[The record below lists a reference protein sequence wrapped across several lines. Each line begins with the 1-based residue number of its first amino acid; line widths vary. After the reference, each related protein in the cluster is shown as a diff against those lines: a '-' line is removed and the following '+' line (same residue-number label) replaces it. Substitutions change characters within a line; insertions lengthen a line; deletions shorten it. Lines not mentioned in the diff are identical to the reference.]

1 MNVWPNMTLGDLI
14 HVKHGFAFK
23 GEFFTSDGDKLV
35 LKPGNFPVGGGIR
48 LRPGKDDY
56 YTGSYPPNFEL
67 SPGDLLVVMTDLT
80 QAAPILGSPA
90 FVPDE
95 PVMLHNQRLGLVQI
109 KEGVELD
116 RRFLYYAMLSDT
128 SRSQIRATATGAT
141 VRHTAPERIYRV
153 RLGVPP
159 LALQQVLGD
168 VLGSLDDLIE
178 NNRRRVAVLEEMART
193 IYREWFVKFR
203 YPGHEDVPLVDSTL
217 GPIPEGW
224 EVRPLAAIAKVNQ
237 TSRKPRPD
245 EVFRYL
251 DIAALAE
258 REVGEL
264 DTVEGVDAPGRAR
277 RVLKPGDT
285 VWATVR
291 PNRRAHALVVAPGE
305 DWIASTGLAVLS
317 PTTVSSAFLFE
328 ATSTTTF
335 SDWLI
340 GRATGSAYPAVR
352 AVDFEEATVAVPNAS
367 IDAAFAEKVAP
378 MHELSWKL
386 RAECSAL
393 AGLRDLLLPK
403 LVTGQIDVSS
413 LDLDALVEERVA
425 S

>member
-178 NNRRRVAVLEEMART
+178 NNRRRVAVLEEMARA

-203 YPGHEDVPLVDSTL
+203 YPGHEDVPLIDSTL
-217 GPIPEGW
+217 GPIPDGW
-224 EVRPLAAIAKVNQ
+224 RAGTAGEVLELKYG
-237 TSRKPRPD
+237 K
-245 EVFRYL
+245 
-251 DIAALAE
+251 ALKA
-258 REVGEL
+258 
-264 DTVEGVDAPGRAR
+264 DAR
-277 RVLKPGDT
+277 RGGD
-285 VWATVR
+285 
-291 PNRRAHALVVAPGE
+291 VA
-305 DWIASTGLAVLS
+305 V
-317 PTTVSSAFLFE
+317 VSSAGVVGWHDESLVDGPAIVVGRKGNVGSVHWVDGHCWPIDTAYYV
-328 ATSTTTF
+328 ATNLPLRFVVEQLRRIEFTNTHAAVPGLS
-335 SDWLI
+335 
-340 GRATGSAYPAVR
+340 RESAYARPFLAPPEDLLDSYQ
-352 AVDFEEATVAVPNAS
+352 AFVDPLGAEA
-367 IDAAFAEKVAP
+367 
-378 MHELSWKL
+378 
-386 RAECSAL
+386 SAL
-393 AGLRDLLLPK
+393 TRQSDSLVSLRDLLLPK
-403 LVTGQIDVSS
+403 IVTGQIDVSA

>member
-168 VLGSLDDLIE
+168 VLGSL
-178 NNRRRVAVLEEMART
+178 
-193 IYREWFVKFR
+193 
-203 YPGHEDVPLVDSTL
+203 
-217 GPIPEGW
+217 
-224 EVRPLAAIAKVNQ
+224 
-237 TSRKPRPD
+237 
-245 EVFRYL
+245 
-251 DIAALAE
+251 
-258 REVGEL
+258 
-264 DTVEGVDAPGRAR
+264 
-277 RVLKPGDT
+277 
-285 VWATVR
+285 
-291 PNRRAHALVVAPGE
+291 
-305 DWIASTGLAVLS
+305 
-317 PTTVSSAFLFE
+317 TT
-328 ATSTTTF
+328 
-335 SDWLI
+335 
-340 GRATGSAYPAVR
+340 
-352 AVDFEEATVAVPNAS
+352 
-367 IDAAFAEKVAP
+367 
-378 MHELSWKL
+378 
-386 RAECSAL
+386 
-393 AGLRDLLLPK
+393 
-403 LVTGQIDVSS
+403 
-413 LDLDALVEERVA
+413 
-425 S
+425 